1 MNWRLKVKQK
11 AYEADPAFYYGSYK
25 MGVFLL
31 GHDIPGQIQYN
42 DIKLLM
48 IKGTFMTSPQTLLK
62 AWNLHA
68 RKELGQ
74 NFLKEPHMAERIVDR
89 ADLASDDVVLEI
101 GAGLGVLT
109 VAAARKA
116 GRVIAVEKDRQLVP
130 LLRVELQVHGFT
142 HVRVCEEDILSL
154 PLDQLDET
162 QNRPLVVIGNLPYNI
177 SSQVVVKLIKERRWV
192 DRAVLMFQKELA
204 ERLCAGPG
212 TKVYGRLSV
221 ILQYCADLT
230 PLFDVRATQF
240 HPRPKVDSAVL
251 EIRFKSSIDRPVDDE
266 QLFTRVVQ
274 AAFGQRRKTLRN
286 ALSAGL
292 LPLDAAA
299 AVSVLEASNI
309 DPRRRAET
317 LSVDEFVTLSN
328 QVGLRLGQEYQ
339 A

>member
-1 MNWRLKVKQK
+1 
-11 AYEADPAFYYGSYK
+11 
-25 MGVFLL
+25 
-31 GHDIPGQIQYN
+31 
-42 DIKLLM
+42 
-48 IKGTFMTSPQTLLK
+48 MTSPQTLLK
-62 AWNLHA
+62 AWNLRA
-68 RKELGQ
+68 RKEMGQ
-74 NFLKEPHMAERIVDR
+74 NFLKEARVAERIVDR
-89 ADLASDDVVLEI
+89 AALASDDVVLEI
-101 GAGLGVLT
+101 GAGLGILT
-109 VAAARKA
+109 MAAARRA
-116 GRVIAVEKDRQLVP
+116 GSVIAVEKDRQLVP

-142 HVRVCEEDILSL
+142 HVRVCEEDILAL
-154 PLDQLDET
+154 PLNQLAGDHT
-162 QNRPLVVIGNLPYNI
+162 RPLVVIGNLPYNI
-177 SSQVVVKLIKERRWV
+177 SSQVMVKLIRERRLV

-212 TKVYGRLSV
+212 TKTYGRLSV
-221 ILQYCADLT
+221 ILQYCAALT

-251 EIRFKSSIDRPVDDE
+251 GIQFKTRIDRPADDE

-299 AVSVLEASNI
+299 AVTVLEASGI

-328 QVGLRLGQEYQ
+328 QVGRWLSST

>member
-1 MNWRLKVKQK
+1 
-11 AYEADPAFYYGSYK
+11 
-25 MGVFLL
+25 
-31 GHDIPGQIQYN
+31 
-42 DIKLLM
+42 
-48 IKGTFMTSPQTLLK
+48 MTSPQTLLK
-62 AWNLHA
+62 AWNLRA

-74 NFLKEPHMAERIVDR
+74 NFLKEPQLAERIVD
-89 ADLASDDVVLEI
+89 LAAPTSDDVVLEI
-101 GAGLGVLT
+101 GAGLGILT

-142 HVRVCEEDILSL
+142 HVQIREGNILAL
-154 PLDQLDET
+154 PLQKLVGAESP
-162 QNRPLVVIGNLPYNI
+162 PLVVLGNLPYNI
-177 SSQVVVKLIKERRWV
+177 SSQVVVKLIQERRLV

-212 TKVYGRLSV
+212 TKTYGRLSV

-230 PLFDVRATQF
+230 SLFDVRATQF
-240 HPRPKVDSAVL
+240 HPRPKVDSVVL
-251 EIRFKSSIDRPVDDE
+251 GIQFKTRIDRPVDDE

-292 LPLDAAA
+292 LPLDPGAAE
-299 AVSVLEASNI
+299 SVLTTSNI

-317 LSVDEFVTLSN
+317 LSVDEFVTLTNNVGRRLSN
-328 QVGLRLGQEYQ
+328 SDSI
-339 A
+339 

>member
-1 MNWRLKVKQK
+1 
-11 AYEADPAFYYGSYK
+11 
-25 MGVFLL
+25 
-31 GHDIPGQIQYN
+31 
-42 DIKLLM
+42 
-48 IKGTFMTSPQTLLK
+48 MTSPQTLLK
-62 AWNLHA
+62 AWNLRA

-74 NFLKEPHMAERIVDR
+74 NFLKEPHVAERIVDR
-89 ADLASDDVVLEI
+89 AALSSDDVVLEI
-101 GAGLGVLT
+101 GAGLGILT
-109 VAAARKA
+109 VAAARRA
-116 GRVIAVEKDRQLVP
+116 GRVIAVEKDQQLVP
-130 LLRVELQVHGFT
+130 MLRVELQVHGFT
-142 HVRVCEEDILSL
+142 HVEVRGADILKF
-154 PLDQLDET
+154 PLHQLTGVES
-162 QNRPLVVIGNLPYNI
+162 RPLVVIGNLPYNI
-177 SSQVVVKLIKERRWV
+177 SSQVVVKLIRERRLV

-212 TKVYGRLSV
+212 TKAYGRLSV

-251 EIRFKSSIDRPVDDE
+251 EIRFKPCIQRPVEDE
-266 QLFTRVVQ
+266 QLLTRVVQ

-299 AVSVLEASNI
+299 AVAVLEASSI

-328 QVGLRLGQEYQ
+328 QVGRRLGQGTSD
-339 A
+339 

>member
-1 MNWRLKVKQK
+1 
-11 AYEADPAFYYGSYK
+11 
-25 MGVFLL
+25 
-31 GHDIPGQIQYN
+31 
-42 DIKLLM
+42 
-48 IKGTFMTSPQTLLK
+48 MTSPQTLLK
-62 AWNLHA
+62 AWNLRA

-74 NFLKEPHMAERIVDR
+74 NFLKEPHVAERIVDR
-89 ADLASDDVVLEI
+89 AALSSDDMVLEI
-101 GAGLGVLT
+101 GAGLGILT
-109 VAAARKA
+109 VAAARRA

-130 LLRVELQVHGFT
+130 MLRVELQVHGFT
-142 HVRVCEEDILSL
+142 HVEVREADILRF
-154 PLDQLDET
+154 PLHQLAGVEK
-162 QNRPLVVIGNLPYNI
+162 RPLVVIGNLPYNI
-177 SSQVVVKLIKERRWV
+177 SSQVVVKLIRERRLV

-212 TKVYGRLSV
+212 TKAYGRLSV

-251 EIRFKSSIDRPVDDE
+251 EIRFKTRIQRPVEDE
-266 QLFTRVVQ
+266 QLLTRVVQ

-292 LPLDAAA
+292 LPLDTAAAA
-299 AVSVLEASNI
+299 AVLEASGI

-328 QVGLRLGQEYQ
+328 QVGRRLGQGTSD
-339 A
+339 